1 MNATKKD
8 FISLQLA
15 SDRRKTDALKK
26 KIQENIESIQRTAAE
41 MTPDHCYDATFIESY
56 AKRIQDYCNQLR
68 DLDERIEMLNYMNG
82 LEG

>member
-1 MNATKKD
+1 MDTTKKD

-15 SDRRKTDALKK
+15 ADRRKVEALKK
-26 KIQENIESIQRTAAE
+26 KIQENIESIQRTAAG
-41 MTPDHCYDATFIESY
+41 MTPDHCYDAAFIEGY

>member
-1 MNATKKD
+1 
-8 FISLQLA
+8 
-15 SDRRKTDALKK
+15 
-26 KIQENIESIQRTAAE
+26 

>member
-15 SDRRKTDALKK
+15 SDRRKTDAL
-26 KIQENIESIQRTAAE
+26 
-41 MTPDHCYDATFIESY
+41 
-56 AKRIQDYCNQLR
+56 NQLR